1 MARILVIDDE
11 PGILD
16 LLDTVLR
23 HKGHEVVLAERG
35 LKGLQLF
42 QQERSHVT
50 ILDLMMPEVGGITV
64 LREIRTLDPNAV
76 VIILTG
82 VGTEKRERQARE
94 LGAAEFLQK
103 DFALHTLGATLDRVL
118 TQIGRTMM
126 VDGRRQFPRFLIQF
140 SITLLQDGVMIGDG
154 TCCDLSTEG
163 CAVAS
168 QVNVGKGDH
177 VALQLYLPDHED
189 PTTPLMIEV
198 AAVRWTIK
206 PKLGLEFISLPS
218 GEQQRLRPV
227 CKDPPADQPLPD
239 DKPLKIELTEPRNSW
254 IPRYKPIFQRFSI
267 RPYISPFSPDRC

>member
-1 MARILVIDDE
+1 M
-11 PGILD
+11 
-16 LLDTVLR
+16 
-23 HKGHEVVLAERG
+23 
-35 LKGLQLF
+35 
-42 QQERSHVT
+42 T
-50 ILDLMMPEVGGITV
+50 ILDLMMPEVGEITV

-118 TQIGRTMM
+118 TQIGRIMM

-140 SITLLQDGVMIGDG
+140 TITFLKDGVMIGDG
-154 TCCDLSTEG
+154 TDCDLSTEG

-168 QVNVGKGDH
+168 QANVGKGDH

-189 PTTPLMIEV
+189 PTTPLMVEV

-218 GEQQRLRPV
+218 GEQQRLHQYA
-227 CKDPPADQPLPD
+227 KTLQS
-239 DKPLKIELTEPRNSW
+239 T
-254 IPRYKPIFQRFSI
+254 
-267 RPYISPFSPDRC
+267 SP